1 MGKIKVLVVD
11 RRELF
16 RQGLAFILECEPN
29 IRVVFTCSSAHEG
42 IKMASELN
50 PDIILLDTELSDCDC
65 VEATR
70 RICGLLPETRI
81 IILTHSE
88 ESHYLLSALSI
99 GARAY
104 ISKDVKVEDLIR
116 TIAGV
121 YSGEVIISPPMA
133 QKMLEEFKRSAQSK
147 ETVQGNDAFSLSPRE
162 KEVLSLVSK
171 GASNRELA
179 NTLYITENTVKVHLR
194 KIMEKL
200 HVHSRHQ
207 LADLAADKGIVS
219 AASVSDAP

>member
-1 MGKIKVLVVD
+1 MEKIKVLVVD

-16 RQGLAFILECEPN
+16 RQGLAFILEREPN

-42 IKMASELN
+42 IKKASELN

-65 VEATR
+65 VEAPR
-70 RICGLLPETRI
+70 RICELLPETRI

-88 ESHYLLSALSI
+88 ESHYLISALRI

-121 YSGEVIISPPMA
+121 YDGEVIISPPMA
-133 QKMLEEFKRSAQSK
+133 QKMLEEFKRSVQS
-147 ETVQGNDAFSLSPRE
+147 EEAVQVKDAFSLSPRE
-162 KEVLSLVSK
+162 KEVLSLVAK

-179 NTLYITENTVKVHLR
+179 NALYITENTVKVHLR
-194 KIMEKL
+194 KIMGKL
-200 HVHSRHQ
+200 HVRSRHQ

-219 AASVSDAP
+219 GISETDAL

>member
-1 MGKIKVLVVD
+1 MEKIKVLVVD

-42 IKMASELN
+42 IKKAGELN
-50 PDIILLDTELSDCDC
+50 PDIILLDTELSDCNC

-70 RICGLLPETRI
+70 RICELLPETRI
-81 IILTHSE
+81 ILLTHSE
-88 ESHYLLSALSI
+88 EPHDLLSALMI

-121 YSGEVIISPPMA
+121 YNGEVIISPPMA
-133 QKMLEEFKRSAQSK
+133 QKMLEEFKLLVQSK
-147 ETVQGNDAFSLSPRE
+147 KTVQGKDAFNLSPRE
-162 KEVLSLVSK
+162 KEVLSLVAK

-179 NTLYITENTVKVHLR
+179 NALYITENNVKVHLR

-200 HVHSRHQ
+200 QVHSRHQ
-207 LADLAADKGIVS
+207 LADLAVDKGIVS
-219 AASVSDAP
+219 GASEADAP